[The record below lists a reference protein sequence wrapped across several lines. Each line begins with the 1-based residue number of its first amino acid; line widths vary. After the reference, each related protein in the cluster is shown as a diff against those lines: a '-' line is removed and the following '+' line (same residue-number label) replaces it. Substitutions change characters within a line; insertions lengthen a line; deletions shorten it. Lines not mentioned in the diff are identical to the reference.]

1 MAGRDTKR
9 GWGQIGAG
17 DAARSGPTPGH
28 GPRIWR
34 LGMFAGK
41 PAAAREKEDAM
52 RLPGMPYPRWHRMA
66 YLVAVLLG
74 PGAATAHADT
84 DPCDPG
90 RFVLH
95 GNGTVTDSAS
105 GLMLKVCSE
114 RLFFNDGECSAD
126 PMGANPQAPA
136 QGTPRFDL
144 QWALIQPDKVNAG
157 AERTQDHGHMDWRVP
172 TIAEKRSLVNRNC
185 ANPALPR
192 TVFPWTRPVRN
203 YWTSSRVSGTSNF
216 WWTVDITTGEA
227 RRGVGRPEMEYANH
241 LRLVRG
247 TMR

>member
-52 RLPGMPYPRWHRMA
+52 RLPGMLYPRWHRMA

-90 RFVLH
+90 RFVVH

-105 GLMLKVCSE
+105 GLMWKVCSE
-114 RLFFNDGECSAD
+114 RLFFNDRIWPARSDQRFLSRKVSHRAHLIAVICTSAD
-126 PMGANPQAPA
+126 DSPPCVSAQPASSNSVPMRMRETLTDRGGSN
-136 QGTPRFDL
+136 TR
-144 QWALIQPDKVNAG
+144 
-157 AERTQDHGHMDWRVP
+157 RCGHL
-172 TIAEKRSLVNRNC
+172 AAC
-185 ANPALPR
+185 
-192 TVFPWTRPVRN
+192 
-203 YWTSSRVSGTSNF
+203 
-216 WWTVDITTGEA
+216 
-227 RRGVGRPEMEYANH
+227 
-241 LRLVRG
+241 
-247 TMR
+247 